1 MLRYCDVKK
10 PVTIQC
16 DASEIGLGAVLLQG
30 QPVSFASRA
39 LTDTETR
46 YAQIEKELLAIM
58 WSYDRFDQ
66 YIYGRDVV
74 TIEVDHKPLK
84 AAFKKEIHK
93 SPKRLQRI
101 CLALQKYNLDIEYK
115 KGPLMY
121 IADTLSRAYQATTE
135 GLQQEHCEIRA
146 LETISHEII
155 SVTKKKRND
164 FRQNMAADDET
175 QTLIG
180 IIKGGWPERSACPPP
195 IKPYYDERS
204 NLVEVDGLVYRGE
217 QLVVP

>member
-1 MLRYCDVKK
+1 MRRERKK
-10 PVTIQC
+10 V
-16 DASEIGLGAVLLQG
+16 GLLQKD
-30 QPVSFASRA
+30 QAVCFSSRA
-39 LTDTETR
+39 LTGTKTR

-58 WSYDRFDQ
+58 WSCDRFDQ

-74 TIEVDHKPLK
+74 TIESDHEPLK
-84 AAFKKEIHK
+84 AVFKKEIHK
-93 SPKRLQRI
+93 SPKRLQRM

-135 GLQQEHCEIRA
+135 CLQQEHCEIRV

-180 IIKGGWPERSACPPP
+180 IIKGGWPERSACLPS
-195 IKPYYDERS
+195 IKPYYDERC

-217 QLVVP
+217 QCVVPRAMRTDMLN